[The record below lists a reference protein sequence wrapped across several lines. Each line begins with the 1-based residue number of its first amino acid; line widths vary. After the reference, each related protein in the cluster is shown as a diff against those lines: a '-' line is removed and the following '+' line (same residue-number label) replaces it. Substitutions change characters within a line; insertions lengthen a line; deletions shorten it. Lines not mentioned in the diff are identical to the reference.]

1 MSNSDSTLIGL
12 LEQTAQRHPQRTA
25 FRFGSEA
32 LTYAELRVRAYAL
45 ARELLHRG
53 VGRGDR
59 IAVVMHKGI
68 EMPVAVYGA
77 MAAGAVYVPIDPLA
91 PSSRIERIL
100 EQCGVRL
107 SIASERLAAKL
118 SGFSSTDVLIA
129 GAQTFEYEPSGELPP
144 LPALSGED
152 LAYVIFTSGSTGV
165 PKGIVHTHASASA
178 FATMMVEH
186 FGVDSTDVVSGVSP
200 LHFDMSTFDFFAANS
215 AGACTVLLSEA
226 HQKAPASL
234 TALVERDKLT
244 VWYSTPFSLIQAL
257 DFGGLEARDWSSL
270 RSVIYA
276 GEPFPVRQ
284 LNRLMERLPQA
295 RFSNAYGPAETNVS
309 HIFDLPRGPW
319 PSTQVPI
326 GRPCRDVLTRIVDDE
341 GHDAI
346 EGELWISAPT
356 MLKEYWRAPE
366 ISAKALASHEGRRY
380 YRTGDTVR
388 QIAPDGTCEFL
399 GRNDRQIKLRGFR
412 IELDEVEQAL
422 TRIEGVAQ
430 AGAVLIGS
438 GAGERAIVA
447 DVLLKPG
454 YDMSGEEIRKRTF
467 DELPRY
473 AVPREIKV
481 RTELPLTSSGK
492 LDRRAIRRAWGDDV
506 GDDA

>member
-1 MSNSDSTLIGL
+1 MSSSDSTLIAL
-12 LEQTAQRHPQRTA
+12 LERSARCHPQRTA
-25 FRFGSEA
+25 FRFGSET
-32 LTYAELRVRAYAL
+32 LTYAELRARAYSL
-45 ARELLHRG
+45 ARELLRRG

-91 PSSRIERIL
+91 PNSRIERIL
-100 EQCGVRL
+100 EQCGVSL
-107 SIASERLAAKL
+107 SIASERLVAKL
-118 SGFSSTDVLIA
+118 SGFPATDVLIA
-129 GAQTFEYEPSGELPP
+129 GTRTFESKPELPP
-144 LPALSGED
+144 LPPLTGDD

-178 FATMMVEH
+178 FATMMVEY
-186 FGVDSTDVVSGVSP
+186 FGLDSTDLVSGVSP

-234 TALVERDKLT
+234 TALVEREKLT
-244 VWYSTPFSLIQAL
+244 VWYSTPFTLIQAL
-257 DFGGLEARDWSSL
+257 DFGGLEERDWSSL

-284 LNRLMERLPQA
+284 LNRLIERLPQA

-319 PSTQVPI
+319 PAAHVPI
-326 GRPCRDVLTRIVDDE
+326 GRPCRNVLTRIVDEE
-341 GHDAI
+341 GQAAI

-356 MLKEYWRAPE
+356 MLREYWRAPE
-366 ISAKALASHEGRRY
+366 ISAKALASYEGQRY

-388 QIAPDGTCEFL
+388 QTAPDGTCEFL
-399 GRNDRQIKLRGFR
+399 GRADRQIKLRGFR

-422 TRIEGVAQ
+422 TRVEGVAQ
-430 AGAVLIGS
+430 AGAVLVGNA
-438 GAGERAIVA
+438 AGERAIVA

-454 YDMSGEEIRKRTF
+454 YDVSGEEIRRRTF

-492 LDRRAIRRAWGDDV
+492 LDRRAIRRAWGGDV
-506 GDDA
+506 GDDS